1 MSVTSGESITQF
13 PAKKKQW
20 LPFTTNE
27 EVSLLFTT
35 SVGRET
41 YQLSTLSNTTKK
53 VATYFVI
60 VIVL

>member
-53 VATYFVI
+53 LQRI
-60 VIVL
+60 L